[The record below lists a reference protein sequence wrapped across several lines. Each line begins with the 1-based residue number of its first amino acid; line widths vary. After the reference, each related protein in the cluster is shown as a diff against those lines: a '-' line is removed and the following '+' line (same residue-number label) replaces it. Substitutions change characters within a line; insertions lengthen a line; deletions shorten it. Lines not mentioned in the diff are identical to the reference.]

1 MSCLRSGP
9 RSRGWMILAGSH
21 ASAAPQPPCG
31 KVDPRGAVRRRGRGR
46 FPSCLRR
53 GPRATSTGS
62 GSRGSEWRGGG
73 DDVGGGAVEAKGGG
87 EAVEAASAMEV
98 ARHLSRQGQGAG
110 NAAERGT
117 SGGRLGIGW
126 SCGGGG
132 WSVGDADA
140 RCDMDGPDRWTAER
154 QNEGG
159 RLLLLT

>member
-62 GSRGSEWRGGG
+62 GSRGSEWRGGS

-87 EAVEAASAMEV
+87 EAVEAASTVDVTTQPSYRAHV
-98 ARHLSRQGQGAG
+98 YQSLPSRP
-110 NAAERGT
+110 R
-117 SGGRLGIGW
+117 I
-126 SCGGGG
+126 
-132 WSVGDADA
+132 
-140 RCDMDGPDRWTAER
+140 DM
-154 QNEGG
+154 
-159 RLLLLT
+159 